1 MLGDLLAKSYM
12 YLFGAM
18 VIGFVGYALWS
29 GIKES
34 TEDEQFVFEKLSEL
48 FEKRPEGFVLRSLS
62 APDSSKVGSVTFDN
76 CSAMTLVCS
85 GPNQIFIAGRDKDEF
100 FSIPWDRIDS
110 INDSNNKR
118 LTLLV
123 NRPAGKPTHIE
134 IPWSDNMT
142 LEGWEQHKYMSE

>member
-1 MLGDLLAKSYM
+1 MLGDLLANSYM
-12 YLFGAM
+12 HLFGAV
-18 VIGFVGYALWS
+18 VIGFIGYNFWS

-34 TEDEQFVFEKLSEL
+34 NEDDQLVFEKLSEL
-48 FEKRPEGFVLRSLS
+48 FEKRPESFVVRSLS
-62 APDSSKVGSVTFDN
+62 APDSSKVGSVRFGN
-76 CSAMTLVCS
+76 VSAMTSVYS
-85 GPNQIFIAGRDKDEF
+85 GPNQIFIASRDKNEF
-100 FSIPWDRIDS
+100 FSIPWDRIES

-142 LEGWEQHKYMSE
+142 LEGWEQHKYMNE